1 MTIQC
6 PRCKEKVKLPEDPE
20 QKSVACPVCTLQ
32 IEIPQASHEHQ
43 VEAMSPESAIE
54 TIEKESA
61 PLKPQKIEPAFKPAA
76 ARPRA
81 AATKTPRPTCLQCGG
96 EMHAHVLKNSG
107 ENALGCLVILI
118 GVMATGAFPLL
129 AMTLGMQIAMTF
141 FQSFILTHGNGF
153 VTFTIVF
160 GLIAGLA
167 AAACSIVYGGK
178 ALVSRQS
185 FWVCRSCGSRV
196 AKL

>member
-6 PRCKEKVKLPEDPE
+6 PRCKEKVKSPEDSE
-20 QKSVACPVCTLQ
+20 QKSVECPVCKLQ
-32 IEIPQASHEHQ
+32 IEIPQASPAHQ

-76 ARPRA
+76 PPPRA
-81 AATKTPRPTCLQCGG
+81 AATKTPRPKCLQCGG

-107 ENALGCLVILI
+107 ENALGCLVITV
-118 GVMATGAFPLL
+118 GVMAIGAFPLL
-129 AMTLGMQIAMTF
+129 TMTLGIQLANIF
-141 FQSFILTHGNGF
+141 FKVYMESHGESF

-167 AAACSIVYGGK
+167 AAACSVVYGGK